1 MLIVWKNKRIRRCQ
15 AWLQKTP
22 NALFCVLGAVLFLL
36 VFYSL
41 AYRTPLNQVWMAP
54 NMDNDEVIYNRQ
66 VVSVL
71 THGGP
76 QGYFGY
82 QETHADIGRYGT
94 WGPFLIWMYALPGF
108 LFGSSVNT
116 VFWCNLFFTIVGM
129 ALFVRAAR
137 LQIWQQ
143 MVCGLTLVCLWL
155 PLSLV
160 FCGSSEALHYALAL
174 VIVGSSTAL
183 LRRYHRGW
191 FCVAVAACALET
203 VFRPYALLFWA
214 FPLAALWQGPRRHRA
229 ICGAAA
235 AGSFVLALFSMTKLS
250 APYFS
255 GGGMDFGGVQR
266 LLSGDVAGAISYE
279 WERAGKELQTAWSSI
294 LPTLQGDPQYVG
306 TGCLIFLVMVLVTV
320 GCLVYDI
327 RRGRP
332 YRFKVCALICA
343 GVVAL
348 VLVFMYNIAPRHL
361 ALLCMLMLGAVTVE
375 NARQALVYLP
385 VMMILLLPMNAQ
397 RSSLSS
403 WFPEMGDQITA
414 VETAL
419 TESVQARESDDPWDY
434 TLAYAY
440 DDDVF
445 HGYLYAVPAGMGIEF
460 DWNTYLADESQPIY
474 SRYAMVNHG
483 TDAEARLLADG
494 WQELVSTEALV
505 VYERPDTEKS

>member
-1 MLIVWKNKRIRRCQ
+1 MATVRNNKLVRRCKT
-15 AWLQKTP
+15 WLQKTP
-22 NALFCVLGAVLFLL
+22 NALLCVLGAVLFLL
-36 VFYSL
+36 VFYTL
-41 AYRTPLNQVWMAP
+41 AYRTPLNQVWIAP

-82 QETHADIGRYGT
+82 QEGHADIGRYGT

-108 LFGSSVNT
+108 LFGAGINT
-116 VFWCNLFFTIVGM
+116 VFWCNIFFTIVGM
-129 ALFVRAAR
+129 AFFVRAAR
-137 LQIWQQ
+137 LKVWQQ
-143 MVCGLTLVCLWL
+143 MVCALTLVCLWV

-160 FCGSSEALHYALAL
+160 FCGSSEALHYAMAL
-174 VIVGSSTAL
+174 VIVGSSAAL
-183 LRRYHRGW
+183 LRKFHPGW
-191 FCVAVAACALET
+191 LAVAVAACALET
-203 VFRPYALLFWA
+203 IFRPYALLFWA
-214 FPLAALWQGPRRHRA
+214 FPLAALWQGPKRRR
-229 ICGAAA
+229 ILCGAAA
-235 AGSFVLALFSMTKLS
+235 AASFVVALFSMTKLS

-255 GGGMDFGGVQR
+255 GGGMDFSGLQR
-266 LLSGDVAGAISYE
+266 LMSGDVAGAVGYE
-279 WERAGKELQTAWSSI
+279 LTRAAKELHTAWLSI

-306 TGCLIFLVMVLVTV
+306 TGCVVFVVMVLVTV
-320 GCLVYDI
+320 GCLVYDL

-332 YRFKVCALICA
+332 CRFKVCALVCA
-343 GVVAL
+343 GVIAL

-375 NARQALVYLP
+375 NARQAVVYLP
-385 VMMILLLPMNAQ
+385 VLMILLLPMNAQ
-397 RSSLSS
+397 RSSLST
-403 WFPEMGDQITA
+403 WNAGMGEQITA

-419 TESVQARESDDPWDY
+419 TQRVQARDSDDPWDY

-460 DWNTYLADESQPIY
+460 DWNTYLADETQTIY

-494 WQELVSTEALV
+494 WQEVVSTEDLV
-505 VYERPDTEKS
+505 VYERPDAVS